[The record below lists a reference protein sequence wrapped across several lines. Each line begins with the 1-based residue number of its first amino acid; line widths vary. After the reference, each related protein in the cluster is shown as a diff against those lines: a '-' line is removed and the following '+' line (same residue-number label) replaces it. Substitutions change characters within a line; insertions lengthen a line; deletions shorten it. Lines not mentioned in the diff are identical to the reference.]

1 VIDTVMVFLSKA
13 SPAELQRTKNGIAQ
27 IRAEALQSF
36 TGVIT
41 TLPTNGIED
50 EWRRQ
55 RLAVLAVVA
64 PRAAKFLLPE
74 DLRQL
79 SDTAEATAAQMTDPE
94 VKSALAQIA
103 TVLMSR

>member
-1 VIDTVMVFLSKA
+1 MVFLSKA
-13 SPAELQRTKNGIAQ
+13 SPRTPTHQNGIAQ

-41 TLPTNGIED
+41 TLPTNGIA
-50 EWRRQ
+50 RMAQQ

>member
-1 VIDTVMVFLSKA
+1 MPSSLSSVAAVFLNDGSGT
-13 SPAELQRTKNGIAQ
+13 SNG
-27 IRAEALQSF
+27 RL
-36 TGVIT
+36 
-41 TLPTNGIED
+41 
-50 EWRRQ
+50 

-64 PRAAKFLLPE
+64 PRAAKFLLSE

-79 SDTAEATAAQMTDPE
+79 SDTAKATAAQMTDPE